1 MVKTS
6 EIAVEIAKRLVA
18 INAIRLNFEEPFQW
32 ASGWLSPIY
41 CDNRLTLSEVEAR
54 NFIKQSF
61 VDLIEKEFPEVNCIA
76 GVATAGIPNAA
87 LIADALELPMV
98 YIRSKAKE
106 HGKKQQIEGKLPEN
120 ARVLVIEDLI
130 STGKSS
136 IKAIQAL
143 KESSD
148 AEVLACLSVFTY
160 GFDIAQKNFENE
172 KLQYRSLS
180 NLDALIN
187 ILQENENFS
196 ENDLS
201 LLRNWKVSPENW
213 TNK

>member
-6 EIAVEIAKRLVA
+6 EIEVEIAKRLLA
-18 INAIRLNFEEPFQW
+18 INAIFLNFEEPFHW

-41 CDNRLTLSEVEAR
+41 CDNRLTLSEVETR

-61 VDLIEKEFPEVNCIA
+61 VDLIREVFPEVNCIA

-106 HGKKQQIEGKLPEN
+106 HGKMQQIEGSLPKN

-136 IKAIQAL
+136 IKAIQVL
-143 KESSD
+143 KENSE

-160 GFDIAQKNFENE
+160 GFEIAKKNFENE
-172 KLQYRSLS
+172 KLNYRSLS

-213 TNK
+213 TK

>member
-6 EIAVEIAKRLVA
+6 EIEVEIAKRLLA
-18 INAIRLNFEEPFQW
+18 INAICLNFEEPFHW

-41 CDNRLTLSEVEAR
+41 CDNRLTLSEVETR

-61 VDLIEKEFPEVNCIA
+61 VDLIREVFPEVNCIA

-106 HGKKQQIEGKLPEN
+106 HGKMQQIEGSLPKN

-136 IKAIQAL
+136 IKAIQVL
-143 KESSD
+143 KENSE

-160 GFDIAQKNFENE
+160 GFEIAKKNFENE
-172 KLQYRSLS
+172 KLNYRSLS

-213 TNK
+213 TK